1 MSSDHVITSE
11 DGSVTIS
18 RAVLA
23 QVVVRS
29 AEEVD
34 GVRVRRPRRGLEI
47 ALDADRARVS
57 VELAARYGVVLP
69 DAAREVQG
77 RIAEALRTQT
87 GLRASA
93 VDVAVEELDG
103 P

>member
-11 DGSVTIS
+11 LGSVTIV
-18 RAVLA
+18 RAALA

-29 AEEVD
+29 AEQVE
-34 GVRVRRPRRGLEI
+34 GIRVRRPRRGLEI
-47 ALDADRARVS
+47 ALDDDRARVS

-69 DAAREVQG
+69 DAARDVQA
-77 RIAEALRTQT
+77 RVAEALRTQI
-87 GLRASA
+87 GLHTTA
-93 VDVAVEELDG
+93 VDVSLEELDG